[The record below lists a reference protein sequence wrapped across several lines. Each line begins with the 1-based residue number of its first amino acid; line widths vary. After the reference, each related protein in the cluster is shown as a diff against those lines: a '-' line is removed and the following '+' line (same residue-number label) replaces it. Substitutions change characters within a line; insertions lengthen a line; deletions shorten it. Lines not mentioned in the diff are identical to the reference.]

1 MKLTI
6 DNFAKIEKADI
17 EMNGITV
24 LAGENGTGKST
35 VSKVLYSI
43 FNTFYDYDSK
53 LKKLKT
59 DAIKERFQ
67 FSLSRNEEDL
77 IHNIFRMNSKMNE
90 IIDNLVRTKVDQ
102 CTQDEVKTYLKNELS
117 NNNIII
123 EDFDEFA
130 SYVYKILSTDTKKE
144 IKELLQRVLKVE
156 IGGNYYSLN
165 GKEDFGI
172 DFKLRDN
179 HIVFNSKAHDL
190 QLGAYYKLKTEAI
203 YYDNPDV
210 VNLINR
216 NYLKDDNFLVGHE
229 RKLAQFLQSGNS
241 NNFYD
246 ELFNKDIIH
255 QLKEEIRK
263 IVGGDFVDE
272 NRTIKFK
279 SDDLEGSYDLP
290 TLSSGLKSMSI
301 LLRLIENGNLKE
313 NGVLIL
319 DEPEIHLHPKWQ
331 LKYAEMLV
339 KLQSTL
345 NLHILISSHSP
356 YFIAAVEAY
365 SAKYAIA
372 DRCKY
377 YLSELNENHQAIFK
391 DVTLQTNA
399 IYQKLAEPLRELE
412 NIIYDN
418 R

>member
-6 DNFAKIEKADI
+6 YNFAKIEKADI

-35 VSKVLYSI
+35 VSKVMYSI

-67 FSLSRNEEDL
+67 FSLSRNEDDL
-77 IHNIFRMNSKMNE
+77 IYNIFRMNSE
-90 IIDNLVRTKVDQ
+90 IDIIIDNLVRTKVDQ

-130 SYVYKILSTDTKKE
+130 SYVYKVLSTDTKKE
-144 IKELLQRVLKVE
+144 IKELLQRVLNIE
-156 IGGNYYSLN
+156 IGGNYYSLR
-165 GKEDFGI
+165 GKEDFEI
-172 DFKLRDN
+172 DFELCDN
-179 HIVFNSKAHDL
+179 HIKFNSKAHDL
-190 QLGAYYKLKTEAI
+190 QLRAYYKLKTEAI

-216 NYLKDDNFLVGHE
+216 NYFKDDHFLVGHE
-229 RKLAQFLQSGNS
+229 RKLAQFLQSENS
-241 NNFYD
+241 SNFYD
-246 ELFNKDIIH
+246 ELFNKDIIY
-255 QLKEEIRK
+255 QLKEEIKK

-272 NRTIKFK
+272 NGIIKFK
-279 SDDLEGSYDLP
+279 SIDLEGSYDLP

-345 NLHILISSHSP
+345 NLRILISSHSP